1 MTPTIEIIG
10 ICASCLSLLG
20 LVYNARMRVEGYYIW
35 IVANLAWIP
44 ISIMAGAWYQ
54 TPIWV
59 FFAIGS
65 VYGIYEWKA
74 RSQVQG
80 VSP

>member
-1 MTPTIEIIG
+1 
-10 ICASCLSLLG
+10 
-20 LVYNARMRVEGYYIW
+20 
-35 IVANLAWIP
+35 
-44 ISIMAGAWYQ
+44 MAGAWYQ

-65 VYGIYEWKA
+65 VYGIHEWKA